1 MERKINHPKRYLW
14 LSALLAM
21 ALFAA
26 CHFENSTL
34 NRDGT
39 GQVLQRKG
47 NICYQGA
54 VLNGRSH
61 GYGVLWLKDSMVYAG
76 QWKNGK
82 RQGMGTAFD
91 AKGRKITGRWNA
103 DTLVSGRREDGKGV
117 YVGSFNRKMMAWG
130 HGEYTGNDGSYY
142 EGRWENDAQTG
153 KGFALTAH
161 PKVKVG
167 EWKAGQYL
175 GERLTYTT
183 ERIYGIDIS
192 KYQHVIKK
200 RVYPIK
206 WNQLRITHLG
216 TASRKAIHGQ
226 VNYPISFIYIKS
238 TEGKSLLN
246 PFYKAD
252 YKQARAHGF
261 SVGTYHFF
269 SIYSPAAA
277 QAAHFLRHSHISKGD
292 FPPVLDVEPSPQQI
306 AKMGGPEV
314 LFKAVRTWLT
324 IVEQRMGRRPIL
336 YISQQFVNR
345 YLPLAPDIKRD
356 YDIWIARYGE
366 YKPDVH
372 LVYWQ
377 LCPDGRVQGIQGEVD
392 INVFNGYKEVFEE
405 FKAKL

>member
-14 LSALLAM
+14 FSTLMAM
-21 ALFAA
+21 TLFAA
-26 CHFENSTL
+26 CHFEKSTL
-34 NRDGT
+34 NSDGT
-39 GQVLQRKG
+39 GQVLQQKG

-103 DTLVSGRREDGKGV
+103 DTLVSGRREDDKGV

-130 HGEYTGNDGSYY
+130 DGEYTGNDGSYY

-216 TASRKAIHGQ
+216 TGSRKAIHGQ

-324 IVEQRMGRRPIL
+324 IVEQRTGRRPIL